1 MREAITFESA
11 NLGHLTIDDQ
21 LGFSDGAQGALV
33 GLQEFLKDPAPFFK
47 DDLSRKQRRLSERE
61 TQKIRTDCKQSD
73 RISGTTP
80 TGCACAHPLEERPPD
95 RGGRQVKKKTP
106 NPIHN
111 LGQNLGDFLSRS
123 TDASAGCEPPD

>member
-1 MREAITFESA
+1 MREAITFEFA

-21 LGFSDGAQGALV
+21 LGLSNGAQGAFV

-80 TGCACAHPLEERPPD
+80 TGCACAHPLEERHPD
-95 RGGRQVKKKTP
+95 RGGRQVKRRRDRK
-106 NPIHN
+106 
-111 LGQNLGDFLSRS
+111 SVV
-123 TDASAGCEPPD
+123 